1 MSMSSLILELWH
13 FPFVS
18 DWPEILTTEIPPS
31 EISSISVG
39 WGKLGIPNL
48 TCTFHIKCYW
58 MLQNPRVTA
67 FTVSELLRENQQLSN
82 NFAGS
87 IQLLIWNKTD
97 RFIEWS
103 KFKKNFHLDKRF
115 LILVLRYSVGT
126 TWKSQEP
133 DDVDLTVHKQ
143 ILYTII
149 ILDKWVL
156 DIAVEKVLD
165 EHYDNGSQMA
175 PNLLLK

>member
-1 MSMSSLILELWH
+1 MNYIQIRVDYFLSSVKNQLLIVISICYQIEK
-13 FPFVS
+13 
-18 DWPEILTTEIPPS
+18 LTWNT
-31 EISSISVG
+31 
-39 WGKLGIPNL
+39 L
-48 TCTFHIKCYW
+48 T
-58 MLQNPRVTA
+58 
-67 FTVSELLRENQQLSN
+67 QLSN

-97 RFIEWS
+97 TFIEWS

-143 ILYTII
+143 IPYTII

-156 DIAVEKVLD
+156 DITVEKVLD
-165 EHYDNGSQMA
+165 EHYDNGS
-175 PNLLLK
+175 